1 MRAYEKPPVATARPA
16 ARAKSDVE
24 VSMNHKRWVVLGSAL
39 FLLAAGLSAAVT
51 FDRYHTPAEIGAAL
65 KELAAA
71 NGAVAKVHTLAQS
84 PGGRDVLLIEIGPEV
99 GKAKKS
105 LPAVFVGADFEG
117 TVPISAEAALYLAKQ
132 LVEKPDVRKDLTWY
146 VLACPNPD
154 AAARYFAKPLLED
167 ARNGKP
173 HNDDMDDAVDE
184 DGPDDLDGNGIIT
197 MMRVKDPDGE
207 WLPVPGEPRLMKKAD
222 WSKGGKGIY
231 KLYTEGLD
239 NDGDGAYNEDGP
251 GGVNIG
257 VQFPH
262 LFKSFTPDSGD
273 WPGSEPESFAVIK
286 FVNEH
291 KEIGLT
297 FVFGS
302 TNFCLNPP
310 RGGRKGDA
318 DFNQIKI
325 PERIA
330 GYIGADPSKTYTM
343 AEIMDLVKPMVP
355 EGMELT
361 ESMIAS
367 FLGLGAVVNP
377 LPEDLKFYK
386 ELSDKYKEFLKKAKL
401 DGKRLD
407 PAPDKDGSF
416 ELYSYYQLGLPSFS
430 LDFWTLPE
438 VKDEKKEPDI
448 TPDKLEKMT
457 NDEFIALGEEK
468 VDAFLKA
475 SGAPPQFK
483 AKQLFATLK
492 SGQMTTKQMAE
503 MMRQMPKPPSE
514 EGADPKD
521 KALLAWSD
529 KELGG
534 KGFVNWAP
542 YKHPTLGDVEIG
554 GAVPFADT
562 TPPAAKLEPLLKG
575 QVPWVFEL
583 AGKMAKIRIGK
594 TEVKSLGGG
603 IYSIEAWIE
612 NAGYLPYPTAMG
624 RRNNRNLPVIVT
636 LEGKDFTIVEG
647 KKRSLVQAIDGYS
660 AQSVRWLVHAEK
672 PVQINVKAS
681 TELAWGDAKT
691 VNLGGAK

>member
-1 MRAYEKPPVATARPA
+1 
-16 ARAKSDVE
+16 
-24 VSMNHKRWVVLGSAL
+24 MNHKRWVVLLFAL
-39 FLLAAGLSAAVT
+39 FALASGLSAAVA
-51 FDRYHTPAEIGAAL
+51 FDKYHSPAELGAAL
-65 KELAAA
+65 QEYALANAA
-71 NGAVAKVHTLAQS
+71 IVRVHKLAQS
-84 PGGRDVLLIEIGPEV
+84 PGGHDVLMIEIGPEV
-99 GKAKKS
+99 GKAEKT
-105 LPAVFVGADFEG
+105 LPAVFVGANFEG
-117 TVPISAEAALYLAKQ
+117 TVPLSGEAALYLVKQ
-132 LVEKPDVRKDLTWY
+132 LIDKPDVRKALTWY
-146 VLACPNPD
+146 VLPCPNPD
-154 AAARYFAKPLLED
+154 AAARYFGKPLIAD
-167 ARNGKP
+167 PRNARP
-173 HNDDMDDAVDE
+173 YNDDMDDAVDE

-197 MMRVKDPDGE
+197 MMRVRDPAGE

-222 WSKGGKGIY
+222 WSKGEKGIY
-231 KLYTEGLD
+231 KLYTEGID
-239 NDGDGAYNEDGP
+239 NDGDGEYNEDGP

-262 LFKSFTPDSGD
+262 LFHPFTPESGP
-273 WPGSEPESFAVIK
+273 WPGSEPESFAIMK

-291 KEIGLT
+291 PEIGLT

-318 DFNQIKI
+318 DLNQIKI
-325 PERIA
+325 PENMA
-330 GYIGADPSKTYTM
+330 GFIGADPTKTYTI
-343 AEIMDLVKPMVP
+343 AEIMDMVKPLVP
-355 EGMELT
+355 EGMQVT

-386 ELSDKYKEFLKKAKL
+386 ELSEKYKEFLKKAKL
-401 DGKRLD
+401 DDKRLE
-407 PAPDKDGSF
+407 PSQDKDGSF

-438 VKDEKKEPDI
+438 VKEEKKEADI

-475 SGAPPQFK
+475 AGAPPQFK
-483 AKQLFATLK
+483 AKQLFEGLK
-492 SGQMTTKQMAE
+492 SGQMNTKQMAE

-514 EGADPKD
+514 EGTDPKE

-534 KGFVNWAP
+534 KGFVGWKP
-542 YKHPTLGDVEIG
+542 FKHPQLGDVEIG
-554 GAVPFADT
+554 GAVPFTDT
-562 TPPAAKLEPLLKG
+562 TPPAAKIEPLLKG
-575 QVPWVFEL
+575 QVPWAFEI
-583 AGKMAKIRIGK
+583 AAKMARVKIGK

-603 IYSIEAWIE
+603 VYAIEVWVE

-624 RRNNRNLPVIVT
+624 RRNNRIIPAIVT

-647 KKRSLVQAIDGYS
+647 KKRSLVAAIDGNS
-660 AQSVRWLVHAEK
+660 AQAVRWLIHAEK
-672 PVQINVKAS
+672 PVKVEVKAS
-681 TELAWGDAKT
+681 TRIAWGDSKT
-691 VNLGGAK
+691 LDLGGAK